1 MSYLGSKAAS
11 TRQRQGPVDQGHR
24 RRQWLCVKNAEITG
38 GECVLPYDVDT

>member
-24 RRQWLCVKNAEITG
+24 RRQRLCVKNAEITG